1 MDNKRDEYT
10 VKQKTVLTSN
20 GDNITIKKNT
30 KTLANMNALIQKM
43 LGSVKSFSLSS
54 DMKATD
60 QIDDFNK
67 EINDVLDKETER
79 FMSNDSGATGKD
91 IALFMNDLFS
101 RVPKGLMDNMGSFLQ
116 NRNLDELMNDQNA
129 QINIVLSER
138 YKNVNSMYED
148 IRLVT
153 EQLTELSEVIDT
165 MRDTIT
171 NSDNLL
177 SDLSRQIT
185 FTNSGDDN
193 ELNKNV
199 QTVISMEESTNI
211 KEKLKKVIIPETLKY
226 GNFFVFTQ
234 PYNDLFAKFKAMDD
248 KFKSGGMNGVQSA
261 VRIGESWQPTME
273 STSKLK
279 EFYESYAPQIESTFR
294 RTDKKLK
301 KYTSE
306 MFVKDIENYLKN
318 IEVVN
323 DETIPLMEDS
333 KVSALAYA
341 DVRKSIEK
349 AVNNKKKDKTW
360 NPINSISNNSKYSDG
375 VVGSPVNYIG
385 NKELNKYQNEFKEIT
400 GVFMKL
406 YDPRRVIPI
415 FVMEYNIGY
424 YVLYETV
431 QETTSNVLNAVHT
444 LSRTTMLFQNERKKE
459 FENKLVGLIADRICK
474 SIDKP
479 FLQKN
484 SEFKEL
490 IANAIA
496 YDDFYKKS
504 FRVQFVP
511 NNYMTHFKVNID
523 YNTHMGVSVLKRSL
537 FYAMLYLTLLLFKI
551 IMIVTRSSDT
561 RMFLIHTSEEDQ
573 DPSSRVNKIIG
584 DFRQNQIS
592 YNDFG
597 SVRGILSKVGKGKDI
612 GIPLAPNGDRAFD
625 VEVMQGQSVD
635 LDTPL
640 MEMLRKSMVSNTG
653 CPSAMLNFLDEV
665 DYARQLP
672 MMHSKYV
679 SRMVTMQ
686 EETESSISEL
696 YRKLLRYGGYEIDD
710 DKLGDLKF
718 TWSRP
723 KSLNNTNL
731 NDMIGNAEQLTEFML
746 KVFVGENSEEDARVK
761 DRMFKHIVTKHLLA
775 GVFDWNEL
783 EKEFN
788 NVLLNLRADIKEED
802 LTKIKSDE
810 D

>member
-1 MDNKRDEYT
+1 MAKDRDDYAARERSVT
-10 VKQKTVLTSN
+10 TSS
-20 GDNITIKKNT
+20 GDNVTIKKNT
-30 KTLANMNALIQKM
+30 KTISQMQDLISKM
-43 LGSVKSFSLSS
+43 MSSVKSFPLT
-54 DMKATD
+54 TD
-60 QIDDFNK
+60 LKTQDQLDQLNR

-79 FMSNDSGATGKD
+79 FMSNDAGATGKD
-91 IALFMNDLFS
+91 MALFINDLFS
-101 RVPKGLMDNMGSFLQ
+101 KVPKGMVDNLGSFLQ

-153 EQLTELSEVIDT
+153 EQLSELSEVIDT

-171 NSDNLL
+171 NSDNLI
-177 SDLSRQIT
+177 SDISRQLT
-185 FTNSGDDN
+185 FKNNTNQS
-193 ELNKNV
+193 ELNKDV
-199 QTVISMEESTNI
+199 QTVKSMEDATGI
-211 KEKLKKVIIPETLKY
+211 KEKLKKIIIPETLRY

-234 PYNDLFAKFKAMDD
+234 PYADLFAKFKAMDD
-248 KFKSGGMNGVQSA
+248 KFRIGGMNGVSSA
-261 VRIGESWQPTME
+261 IRVGESWEPTTE
-273 STSKLK
+273 STNELK
-279 EFYESYAPQIESTFR
+279 AFFESYSKEISTTFR
-294 RTDKKLK
+294 ANNKSK
-301 KYTSE
+301 KYDESN
-306 MFVKDIENYLKN
+306 FVSDMEAYLKG

-323 DETIPLMEDS
+323 DETVPLMEDS
-333 KVSALAYA
+333 KLSALAFPE
-341 DVRKSIEK
+341 VRKSIEK
-349 AVNNKKKDKTW
+349 AVKSKRADKSWHPVRSANGPDTYAEG
-360 NPINSISNNSKYSDG
+360 IM
-375 VVGSPVNYIG
+375 GSPAGFDTKKAQEKY
-385 NKELNKYQNEFKEIT
+385 KEEYKEIS

-406 YDPRRVIPI
+406 YDPRRVIPVY
-415 FVMEYNIGY
+415 VMDYCLGY

-459 FENKLVGLIADRICK
+459 FENKLIGLIADRICR

-484 SEFKEL
+484 SEFKDL

-511 NNYMTHFKVNID
+511 SNYMTHFRVNID

-584 DFRQNQIS
+584 DFRSNQIS

-597 SVRGILSKVGKGKDI
+597 SVRGVLSKVGKGKDI

-625 VEVMQGQSVD
+625 VEVMQGQQYD

-640 MEMLRKSMVSNTG
+640 MEMLRKGMVSNTG

-686 EETESSISEL
+686 EETEQPISEL
-696 YRKLLRYGGYEIDD
+696 YRKLLRYGGYEVDD
-710 DKLGDLKF
+710 DKLGDFSF

-723 KSLNNTNL
+723 KSLNTTNL
-731 NDMIGNAEQLTEFML
+731 NDMIGTAEQLTEFMI
-746 KVFVGENSEEDARVK
+746 KVFVGDNSTGDARIK
-761 DRMFKHIVTKHLLA
+761 DRYFKHIVTKLLLA
-775 GVFDWNEL
+775 GVFDWDSI
-783 EKEFN
+783 EKD
-788 NVLLNLRADIKEED
+788 LKGIMLDLRADLKEED
-802 LTKIKSDE
+802 AIKIQTE
-810 D
+810 EG